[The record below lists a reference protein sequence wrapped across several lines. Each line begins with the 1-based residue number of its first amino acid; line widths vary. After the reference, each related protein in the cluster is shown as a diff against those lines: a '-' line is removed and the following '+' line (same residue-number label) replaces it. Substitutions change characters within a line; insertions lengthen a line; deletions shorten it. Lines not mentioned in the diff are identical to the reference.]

1 MAAAGPVL
9 SPLELTRRR
18 RAWAGWVRLGRLE
31 RAGLAVLALTTAVAV
46 LAPLLAP
53 YSPTTAGTPSR
64 SPRREP
70 MGCLLAPMSCRVTCS
85 RGCSTASGPRGCRRL
100 R

>member
-53 YSPTTAGTPSR
+53 YSHHGRARRVVRPAGNPWAA
-64 SPRREP
+64 
-70 MGCLLAPMSCRVTCS
+70 CW
-85 RGCSTASGPRGCRRL
+85 L